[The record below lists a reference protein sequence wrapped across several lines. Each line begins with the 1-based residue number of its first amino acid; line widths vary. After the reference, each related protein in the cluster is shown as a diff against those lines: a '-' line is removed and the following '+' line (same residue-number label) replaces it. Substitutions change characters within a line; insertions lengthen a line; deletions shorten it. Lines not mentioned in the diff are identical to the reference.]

1 MDIDKY
7 IYKECTKP
15 RSHHACRHDVI
26 YLLFMSSQ
34 DFCHS
39 TSIHLKLTELNTY
52 DIYDELI
59 LTLACQAIM
68 WSRVDRPNVSLTEK
82 KRIPSKRPTKNR
94 LCQKKNEDVIMQ
106 GRKACPTSMFSLFF
120 LKIVLGCK
128 PVTVFMQLNQ
138 FINRK
143 ERPCQDFFSLG
154 KRTIWGQ

>member
-1 MDIDKY
+1 
-7 IYKECTKP
+7 
-15 RSHHACRHDVI
+15 
-26 YLLFMSSQ
+26 
-34 DFCHS
+34 
-39 TSIHLKLTELNTY
+39 
-52 DIYDELI
+52 
-59 LTLACQAIM
+59 M

-82 KRIPSKRPTKNR
+82 RGFLPKDRLRIGFAK
-94 LCQKKNEDVIMQ
+94 KKNEDVIMQ

-154 KRTIWGQ
+154 KRTIWG